1 MFIKMIVLHKTGDGV
16 KHFLWCV
23 GLHGSFFIMREGVAV
38 HVLFELIR
46 SLPGIFFKC
55 IIHIAVVGKS
65 EAVADINQRKF
76 TFHQQC
82 FCIEIPG
89 VGQKF
94 TERTVQIFLNKML

>member
-55 IIHIAVVGKS
+55 IIHNSGNPKIRSRSRYQSEKVHLSSAVLL
-65 EAVADINQRKF
+65 
-76 TFHQQC
+76 H
-82 FCIEIPG
+82 
-89 VGQKF
+89 
-94 TERTVQIFLNKML
+94 

>member
-65 EAVADINQRKF
+65 AAVADINQRKF
-76 TFHQQC
+76 TGC
-82 FCIEIPG
+82 RSEIH
-89 VGQKF
+89 
-94 TERTVQIFLNKML
+94 